1 MTLPGSVTTKLCR
14 MIQHF
19 DENLLMVI
27 LYLDYTFIDFSV
39 NFVINMLII
48 HFMLSVVYSLLLTR
62 NMLQIKNLV

>member
-19 DENLLMVI
+19 DENLLIVI

-39 NFVINMLII
+39 HFVMLII
-48 HFMLSVVYSLLLTR
+48 HFLLSVVYSLLLTR
-62 NMLQIKNLV
+62 NMLQIKNSV